1 MNTSPNNDTTFIVV
15 FLPVKAGAREE
26 YKSSLIEMGRHIA
39 KEPLFVRAV
48 IHEDR
53 NDPDTL
59 VLYEEW
65 NALPEDLMKQ
75 IDRPYRLEYEAAVGH
90 LLKAEK
96 SVTFLSAP
104 FATFP

>member
-1 MNTSPNNDTTFIVV
+1 MSTSHDSNTTFIVV
-15 FLPVKAGAREE
+15 FLPVKAGAREA
-26 YKSSLIEMGRHIA
+26 YKASLIEMGRHIA
-39 KEPLFVRAV
+39 NEPLFVRAV

-65 NALPEDLMKQ
+65 SAPPEELMKQ
-75 IDRPYRLEYEAAVGH
+75 VDRPYRLEYEAAVGH

-96 SVTFLSAP
+96 SVTFLTSP